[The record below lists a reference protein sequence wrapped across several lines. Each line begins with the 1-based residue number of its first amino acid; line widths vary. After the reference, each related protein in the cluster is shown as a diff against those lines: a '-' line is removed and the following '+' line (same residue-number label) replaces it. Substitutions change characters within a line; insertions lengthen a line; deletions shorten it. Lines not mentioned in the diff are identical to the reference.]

1 MWVAIPLWHCYFA
14 KKSKETGWNKRMRFW
29 NKSISLWYC
38 YFFGKKPNNSA
49 WTKRMKKE
57 TKQFRFG
64 ISVFKE
70 PNNPIWN
77 KRMRKEAK
85 QFYLCLL
92 FSGKKLNALVLIF
105 LALVLPFLEKSR
117 TTYIETNEWEKK
129 ESNSALVLVY
139 LGKRR
144 KTQIER
150 KESDKK

>member
-1 MWVAIPLWHCYFA
+1 
-14 KKSKETGWNKRMRFW
+14 
-29 NKSISLWYC
+29 
-38 YFFGKKPNNSA
+38 
-49 WTKRMKKE
+49 
-57 TKQFRFG
+57 
-64 ISVFKE
+64 VFKE